1 MINTFTWR
9 FVDVARPVVVAL
21 TEKTKN
27 RLLPIFSPDFT
38 LNGQTWLF
46 YAEKCFFFFK
56 KLGTPPDS
64 ECVKFSMRSDKHFV
78 TMLDFNGFL
87 FAVFVHIGPKMA
99 LTLETKLP
107 PVFPT
112 FFLPFWDRARPR
124 TFPFLHQISALL
136 GTACLPRANKQR
148 RKVWGYVA

>member
-1 MINTFTWR
+1 MWR
-9 FVDVARPVVVAL
+9 FIDVARPVVVAL

-46 YAEKCFFFFK
+46 YAEKCFFLK
-56 KLGTPPDS
+56 KLGTPADS
-64 ECVKFSMRSDKHFV
+64 ECVKFSMRSDKHIV
-78 TMLDFNGFL
+78 TMLDFNSSL
-87 FAVFVHIGPKMA
+87 FAVFVHVEHKMA
-99 LTLETKLP
+99 LTLETRIP

-112 FFLPFWDRARPR
+112 FFVSFWDRAWPR

-136 GTACLPRANKQR
+136 GTVCLPRANKQR
-148 RKVWGYVA
+148 RKV